1 MRDDTVYTTDIVT
14 TVRFTV
20 RHLGLL
26 TKEEILAMIPQ
37 TITFES
43 LLGQDDYPSVQ
54 AYSVISDEI
63 EHSNTPENDED

>member
-1 MRDDTVYTTDIVT
+1 MDDAVYTTDVVT

-26 TKEEILAMIPQ
+26 TKEEILAMIPE
-37 TITFES
+37 TITFDH

-63 EHSNTPENDED
+63 EHSNTPENEQD

>member
-1 MRDDTVYTTDIVT
+1 MDDTVYTTDVVT

-20 RHLGLL
+20 RHLGKL
-26 TKEEILAMIPQ
+26 TKEEILAMIPE
-37 TITFES
+37 TITFEH

-63 EHSNTPENDED
+63 EHSNTPENEQD

>member
-1 MRDDTVYTTDIVT
+1 MDDTVYTTDVVT

-20 RHLGLL
+20 RHLGKL
-26 TKEEILAMIPQ
+26 TKEEILAMIPE
-37 TITFES
+37 TITFDH

-63 EHSNTPENDED
+63 EHSNTPENEQD